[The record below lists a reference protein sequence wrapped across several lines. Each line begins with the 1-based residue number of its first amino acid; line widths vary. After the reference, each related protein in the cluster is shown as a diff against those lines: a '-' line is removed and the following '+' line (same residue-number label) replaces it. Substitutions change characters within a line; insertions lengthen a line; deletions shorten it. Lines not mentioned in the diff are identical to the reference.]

1 MFNIHSLKISSSL
14 SKKAIF
20 IFQAVFCG
28 SGTIKEIGVL
38 THRCINAKYINEL
51 GNTMGSWGYA

>member
-1 MFNIHSLKISSSL
+1 MFDIHSLKISSSL

-28 SGTIKEIGVL
+28 SGTIK
-38 THRCINAKYINEL
+38 RN
-51 GNTMGSWGYA
+51 WGFNS